1 MRAWSGSLVER
12 KSNAKR
18 SRCCLLQR
26 IDRKIIRAEGVRSIL
41 LFVTWTPGAMTR
53 ASNVTV
59 YGSLRYCPA
68 GRGRPISPG
77 LYKVPLHLRGSL
89 SVAGTMRGRESW
101 RSSMIVRRRTADR
114 AGGWP
119 PRVVQVP
126 TQKNP
131 DLDAA
136 AAVLYQVSS
145 GRKYF
150 FACVSYCTSDCS
162 GTDKKQKKLGK
173 SVR

>member
-1 MRAWSGSLVER
+1 
-12 KSNAKR
+12 
-18 SRCCLLQR
+18 
-26 IDRKIIRAEGVRSIL
+26 
-41 LFVTWTPGAMTR
+41 MTR

-101 RSSMIVRRRTADR
+101 RSSMIVRRRTAER

-119 PRVVQVP
+119 PRVVP
-126 TQKNP
+126 SSNSKIP
-131 DLDAA
+131 DLDA

-145 GRKYF
+145 GWKYL

-162 GTDKKQKKLGK
+162 GTDKQKKLG
-173 SVR
+173 SLRDGQQVWQVADGSRSLGCCFLAFPLGSAHTE